1 MPKPSRLWLLIPP
14 LLFFIK
20 DTIAT
25 LAILA
30 TEPGITDKAK
40 FYYAL
45 ALMPGS
51 LIVED
56 ASPAT
61 IVNVL
66 FGALVGLVLFV
77 CLRFVRRGNA
87 LS

>member
-1 MPKPSRLWLLIPP
+1 MRKTSRLWLFLPA

-25 LAILA
+25 IAILA
-30 TEPGITDKAK
+30 TEPGITARAK

-56 ASPAT
+56 ASPAM
-61 IVNVL
+61 IANVFVGAVMGLML
-66 FGALVGLVLFV
+66 FLGLKFL
-77 CLRFVRRGNA
+77 RRGG
-87 LS
+87 SHS